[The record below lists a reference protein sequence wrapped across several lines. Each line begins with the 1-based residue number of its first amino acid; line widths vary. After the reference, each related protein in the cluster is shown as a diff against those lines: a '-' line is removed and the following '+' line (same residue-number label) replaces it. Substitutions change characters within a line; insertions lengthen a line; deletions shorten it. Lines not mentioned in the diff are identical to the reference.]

1 MQQQTGQL
9 KPWYRE
15 PWPWVAIAIPA
26 AAVIM
31 GVTTLILAIS
41 NPDPL
46 TVDERTYQE
55 IRSDLTADKAPD
67 PAEGAQEGP
76 SEPSD
81 GDR

>member
-1 MQQQTGQL
+1 MEHPTGPH

-26 AAVIM
+26 AAVVM
-31 GVTTLILAIS
+31 GVTTLILAIN

-55 IRSDLTADKAPD
+55 LHSELTADQASDTDGEAPEA
-67 PAEGAQEGP
+67 PAD
-76 SEPSD
+76 PSD
-81 GDR
+81 GDH